1 VIVADGPAVRCP
13 QDSVPP
19 QRKELL
25 MTITSPS
32 TGTTPR
38 RRTVVLGA
46 LAALA
51 VLGGGLG
58 ALAASHPEN
67 APPPGGSVASV
78 ASAASAGPLDSVGR
92 IDGSTALVAVLADG
106 GQVSAYVCDGDTI
119 TGERFSGTALLGRAV
134 LHSAGGAQLTV
145 DLADGGA
152 TGTFTPAGATAA
164 LPFRTVP
171 STGEAGWYTAEA
183 PDVAA
188 NWVVLADGTQTG
200 VSSTPKHK
208 HRGHHLRPKP
218 HKPSGVSPTVAPE
231 KPSGVSPTAEP
242 EQALVNEFP
251 DCTTVISRIC
261 VSRGAADPVEVD
273 DGGLVLLEPGRLG
286 AGGRTPDGSLG
297 GSGELLA
304 PL

>member
-1 VIVADGPAVRCP
+1 
-13 QDSVPP
+13 
-19 QRKELL
+19 

-67 APPPGGSVASV
+67 APPPSGSVASV
-78 ASAASAGPLDSVGR
+78 TSAGSLDSVGR

-106 GQVSAYVCDGDTI
+106 DQVTAYVCDGDTV
-119 TGERFSGTALLGRAV
+119 TGERFSGIALGGRTV
-134 LHSAGGAQLTV
+134 LHSDGGAELTV

-183 PDVAA
+183 PDVTA

-200 VSSTPKHK
+200 LEKIHKLK
-208 HRGHHLRPKP
+208 HRGHKLHVKP
-218 HKPSGVSPTVAPE
+218 GKPSGVSPTVAPE

-242 EQALVNEFP
+242 EQALINEFP
-251 DCTTVISRIC
+251 DCTTVVSRIC
-261 VSRGAADPVEVD
+261 VSRGAVDPVEVD
-273 DGGLVLLEPGRLG
+273 EGLVALRPGRVV
-286 AGGRTPDGSLG
+286 AGGRTP
-297 GSGELLA
+297 GELLA

>member
-1 VIVADGPAVRCP
+1 
-13 QDSVPP
+13 
-19 QRKELL
+19 
-25 MTITSPS
+25 MTTTSPS

-78 ASAASAGPLDSVGR
+78 TPAGSLDSVGR

-106 GQVSAYVCDGDTI
+106 DQVTAYVCDGDTV
-119 TGERFSGTALLGRAV
+119 TGERFSGTALGGRTV
-134 LHSAGGAQLTV
+134 LHSDGGAELTV

-200 VSSTPKHK
+200 VDHIHKRK
-208 HRGHHLRPKP
+208 HRGHHLKPKP
-218 HKPSGVSPTVAPE
+218 GKPSGVSPTVAPE

-242 EQALVNEFP
+242 ETALVNGFP
-251 DCTTVISRIC
+251 GCTTVVGRLC
-261 VSRGAADPVEVD
+261 VDGDAADPVEVD
-273 DGGLVLLEPGRLG
+273 DGLVVLQPGRVR
-286 AGGRTPDGSLG
+286 GGG
-297 GSGELLA
+297 GGGTDLLA